1 MRRRLI
7 LGVLLGLE
15 LLLAGLIW
23 QEARNLERHCRA
35 ATEALLTD
43 TAQVIARLLAAD
55 LHLGQLQPDRVG
67 RVLAPLA
74 QAKAPPAKAP
84 TLPAEPAAAA
94 LHIHVAD
101 QTGRALFDSHRPEVV
116 AAAPA
121 SPSEDALLDRYV
133 TTLDRNPAT
142 DALDSMVFVAAPILW
157 QAQAVGEVRVGKPIV
172 GFELSL
178 QAARWHFLLG
188 GLYMGLALVVL
199 AGGFTLWWLRPLDL
213 FAEYAAL
220 LRRGHFRAL
229 PNVGRSTLG
238 WLGTVLDALRD
249 AIAGRR
255 YVEEYVQALTHEIKT
270 PLATIQAN
278 AEVLE
283 DSMSR
288 GQRQHFLT
296 HIQEAVHHL
305 QAVVERLLE
314 LSAVETRR
322 TLTEKRTIRLADVA
336 TEAITALSPEAK
348 TKHVTVTTAIPA
360 GAAVRGQRAL
370 LVCAVVNLLQNA
382 IEFSPE
388 AGCVELAV
396 SVVGDDCT
404 LTVHDQGPGIPA
416 YARNRL
422 FEHFYSLPRPGSGKR
437 STGLGL
443 TLVREIAELHH
454 GRIEVTN
461 HADGGAIARLQLPQA

>member
-1 MRRRLI
+1 VRRRLT
-7 LGVLLGLE
+7 LGLLLGLE
-15 LLLAGLIW
+15 VLLAGLIL

-43 TAQVIARLLAAD
+43 TAHVIARLLAAD
-55 LHLGQLQPDRVG
+55 LNQGHLHPDRVW
-67 RVLAPLA
+67 RALAPLA
-74 QAKAPPAKAP
+74 PKSTPQP
-84 TLPAEPAAAA
+84 TALSPTGDTPSA
-94 LHIHVAD
+94 LHIHVTD

-121 SPSEDALLDRYV
+121 SPSKDAVLDSYL

-142 DALDSMVFVAAPILW
+142 ETLNSMVVVAAPILW
-157 QAQAVGEVRVGKPIV
+157 QAHAIGEVRVGKPIV

-178 QAARWHFLLG
+178 RAARWHFLLG

-213 FAEYAAL
+213 LAEYAAV

-238 WLGTVLDALRD
+238 WLGAVLDTLRD
-249 AIAGRR
+249 AVAGRR
-255 YVEEYVQALTHEIKT
+255 YVAEYVQALTHEIKT

-288 GQRQHFLT
+288 AQRQHFLT
-296 HIQEAVHHL
+296 HIQEAVDHL

-322 TLTEKRTIRLADVA
+322 RLTEKRRVRLADV
-336 TEAITALSPEAK
+336 TSEAITALSPEAK
-348 TKHVTVTTAIPA
+348 TKHLTMTTAIPA

-388 AGCVELAV
+388 AGRIELAV
-396 SVVGDDCT
+396 SPLGDDYT

-422 FEHFYSLPRPGSGKR
+422 FEHFYSLPRAGSGKR

-443 TLVREIAELHH
+443 SLVREIAELHH
-454 GRIEVTN
+454 GHIDVTN
-461 HADGGAIARLQLPQA
+461 HPAGGAIARLQLPQA

>member
-1 MRRRLI
+1 MRRRLT
-7 LGVLLGLE
+7 LGLLLGLE
-15 LLLAGLIW
+15 ILFAGLIW

-55 LHLGQLQPDRVG
+55 LYQGHLHPDRVG
-67 RVLAPLA
+67 RVLAPLVPGKTPQTTA
-74 QAKAPPAKAP
+74 LN
-84 TLPAEPAAAA
+84 LPAEPAAAV
-94 LHIHVAD
+94 HIHVTD
-101 QTGRALFDSHRPEVV
+101 QTGRTLFDSHRPEVLAATPGSQSGDV
-116 AAAPA
+116 A
-121 SPSEDALLDRYV
+121 LDRFV

-142 DALDSMVFVAAPILW
+142 DALSSMVVVAAPILW
-157 QAQAVGEVRVGKPIV
+157 QAQTLGEVRVGKPIV

-188 GLYMGLALVVL
+188 GLYMGLAVLVL

-213 FAEYAAL
+213 LAEYAAV

-270 PLATIQAN
+270 PLATLQAT

-283 DSMSR
+283 DSMPR
-288 GQRQHFLT
+288 QQRQLFLT
-296 HIQEAVHHL
+296 HIQEAVHRL
-305 QAVVERLLE
+305 QAIVDRLLE

-322 TLTEKRTIRLADVA
+322 SLTEKRTIRLADVA
-336 TEAITALSPEAK
+336 SEAITALSPETKA
-348 TKHVTVTTAIPA
+348 KHVIVSTAIPA

-388 AGCVELAV
+388 AGRVELAV

-404 LTVHDQGPGIPA
+404 LTVHDEGPGIPA

-454 GRIEVTN
+454 GRIDVTN
-461 HADGGAIARLQLPQA
+461 HPDGGAIARLRLPKA

>member
-15 LLLAGLIW
+15 VLLASLIW
-23 QEARNLERHCRA
+23 QEARNLERHCHA

-55 LHLGQLQPDRVG
+55 LYQGHLHPERVG

-74 QAKAPPAKAP
+74 PANTSHA
-84 TLPAEPAAAA
+84 TALGLPSETSSA
-94 LHIHVAD
+94 LHIHVTD
-101 QTGRALFDSHRPEVV
+101 PTGRAVFDSHGPQAV
-116 AAAPA
+116 AL
-121 SPSEDALLDRYV
+121 SPRSETDDSALERYAGQ
-133 TTLDRNPAT
+133 LDRNPAT
-142 DALDSMVFVAAPILW
+142 DSLNSMVVVAAPILW

-188 GLYMGLALVVL
+188 GLYMGLAVLVL

-213 FAEYAAL
+213 LAEYAAA

-238 WLGTVLDALRD
+238 WLGTALDALRD

-270 PLATIQAN
+270 PLATLQAT

-283 DSMSR
+283 DRMPR
-288 GQRQHFLT
+288 QQRQLFLT
-296 HIQEAVHHL
+296 HIQEAVQRL
-305 QAVVERLLE
+305 QAIVDRLLE

-322 TLTEKRTIRLADVA
+322 SLTEKRIIRLTDVA

-348 TKHVTVTTAIPA
+348 AKHVIVTTAVPA
-360 GAAVRGQRAL
+360 GATVRGQRAL

-388 AGCVELAV
+388 AGRVELAFEV
-396 SVVGDDCT
+396 MGEDYA
-404 LTVHDQGPGIPA
+404 LTVHDLGPGIPA

-454 GRIEVTN
+454 GRIDVTN
-461 HADGGAIARLQLPQA
+461 HPDGGAIARLQLPQA

>member
-1 MRRRLI
+1 MRRRLT
-7 LGVLLGLE
+7 LGLLLALE
-15 LLLAGLIW
+15 VLLAGLIW

-43 TAQVIARLLAAD
+43 TAQVIASLLAAD
-55 LHLGQLQPDRVG
+55 LYQGQLHPEQVG

-74 QAKAPPAKAP
+74 PASTPHATALSP
-84 TLPAEPAAAA
+84 TDDTPSA
-94 LHIHVAD
+94 LHIHVTD
-101 QTGRALFDSHRPEVV
+101 QTGRALFDSHRPQALALPPTSLTGD
-116 AAAPA
+116 AA
-121 SPSEDALLDRYV
+121 LDRYI
-133 TTLDRNPAT
+133 TTLNQNTVT
-142 DALDSMVFVAAPILW
+142 DTLSSMVVVAAPILW
-157 QAQAVGEVRVGKPIV
+157 QAQAIGEVRVGKPIV
-172 GFELSL
+172 GVELSL

-188 GLYMGLALVVL
+188 GLYMGLAVLVL
-199 AGGFTLWWLRPLDL
+199 AGGVTLWWLRPLDL
-213 FAEYAAL
+213 LAEYAAL

-238 WLGTVLDALRD
+238 WLGTALDALRD

-270 PLATIQAN
+270 PLATLQAT

-283 DSMSR
+283 DSMPR
-288 GQRQHFLT
+288 QQRQLFLT
-296 HIQEAVHHL
+296 HIQEAVHRL
-305 QAVVERLLE
+305 QAIVDRLLE
-314 LSAVETRR
+314 LSALETRR
-322 TLTEKRTIRLADVA
+322 GLTEKRIIRLADVA
-336 TEAITALSPEAK
+336 NEAITALSPEAR

-382 IEFSPE
+382 IEFSRQ
-388 AGCVELAV
+388 AGRIELAV
-396 SVVGDDCT
+396 SAVGDDCT
-404 LTVHDQGPGIPA
+404 LTVHDEGPGIPA
-416 YARNRL
+416 YARDRL

-454 GRIEVTN
+454 GRIDVTN
-461 HADGGAIARLQLPQA
+461 HPAGGAIARLRLPQA